1 MITFK
6 ANSENLLPA
15 VFLHYT
21 HIDMKAI
28 NENCSA
34 YHGGE
39 SKVLLSMNQM
49 GAGHVTVPP
58 KHSSSWLRENYS
70 GGKLKEK
77 RYTGTQEMM
86 HL

>member
-1 MITFK
+1 M
-6 ANSENLLPA
+6 
-15 VFLHYT
+15 FLHYT

-49 GAGHVTVPP
+49 GAGHATDRATQAQLQLA
-58 KHSSSWLRENYS
+58 K
-70 GGKLKEK
+70 GKLFWGKTEGKEIHGN
-77 RYTGTQEMM
+77 TGDDAFVTEERVYLRQRR
-86 HL
+86 